1 MATEDEAA
9 VRAVINAFIDAWN
22 RHDMKM
28 LSALF
33 SEDADFVDVFGNWCE
48 ESTAIEKALTQRHAT
63 VFQNSRFTEKHVEDL
78 FHTPDLAI
86 AQAVM
91 ELSRGRNAQA
101 D

>member
-33 SEDADFVDVFGNWCE
+33 SEDADFVDVFGNWFE
-48 ESTAIEKALTQRHAT
+48 ERTAIEKALTQRHAT
-63 VFQNSRFTEKHVEDL
+63 VFQNSPSLRNVSRSASIGPTWRSP
-78 FHTPDLAI
+78 TP
-86 AQAVM
+86 
-91 ELSRGRNAQA
+91 LSS
-101 D
+101 